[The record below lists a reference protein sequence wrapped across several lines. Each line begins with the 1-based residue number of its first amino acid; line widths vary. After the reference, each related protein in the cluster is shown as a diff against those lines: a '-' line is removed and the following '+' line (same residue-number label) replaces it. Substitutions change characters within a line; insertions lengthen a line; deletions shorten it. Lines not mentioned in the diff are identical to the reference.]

1 MTEQKAPTE
10 TFGDGNDLYYEDDI
24 NPSTETLNA
33 ISAYHLNHA
42 SADDPLQQCM
52 EFIFESPTFTRAWLI
67 TQIREQQENNN
78 KENNNKGA

>member
-33 ISAYHLNHA
+33 ISAYYLKQA
-42 SADDPLQQCM
+42 PDEGPLQQCM
-52 EFIFESPTFTRAWLI
+52 ACIFASPSFTRAWLI
-67 TQIREQQENNN
+67 TQIREDEHKN
-78 KENNNKGA
+78 KEKKNNQGA